1 LKPASIYGG
10 AKLASEALM
19 TSYAYNYGFETVIYR
34 LANMVG
40 SMARHGLSATSLG
53 SCWKT
58 LRNSRFLEM
67 EPGKVMSTR

>member
-1 LKPASIYGG
+1 
-10 AKLASEALM
+10 
-19 TSYAYNYGFETVIYR
+19 
-34 LANMVG
+34 
-40 SMARHGLSATSLG
+40 LSATSLG